1 MSRAVKITLAFTL
14 LLAGALGAV
23 TFILSNFERLADE
36 DFVAETDPGFVN
48 VAGLTAPVSLDRALD
63 HYVLIDIRLEI
74 IDEDRVTEVVLV
86 LPRIRDEI
94 MRELH
99 RNSGVRAD
107 GIASFDLLRFK
118 AAAVV
123 AANHVLGEQMVRRV
137 LVLSVA
143 RAVA

>member
-1 MSRAVKITLAFTL
+1 MSRAVKITLAFIIV
-14 LLAGALGAV
+14 LASGLGAV

-36 DFVAETDPGFVN
+36 DFVAETDPGLTI
-48 VAGLTAPVSLDRALD
+48 AGLTAPVSKDRVLD

-74 IDEDRVTEVVLV
+74 IDEDRVTEVGLV

-107 GIASFDLLRFK
+107 GVASIDLLRLK

-123 AANHVLGEQMVRRV
+123 PANHVLGENLVRKA

>member
-1 MSRAVKITLAFTL
+1 MSRAVKITLAFIIV
-14 LLAGALGAV
+14 LASGLGAV

-36 DFVAETDPGFVN
+36 DFVAETYPGLTI
-48 VAGLTAPVSLDRALD
+48 AGLAAPVSKDRVLD

-74 IDEDRVTEVVLV
+74 IDEDRVTEVGLV

-107 GIASFDLLRFK
+107 GVASIDLLRLK

-123 AANHVLGEQMVRRV
+123 PANHVLGENLVRKA

>member
-1 MSRAVKITLAFTL
+1 MSRAVKITLAFIIV
-14 LLAGALGAV
+14 LASGLGAV

-36 DFVAETDPGFVN
+36 DFVAETDPGLTI
-48 VAGLTAPVSLDRALD
+48 AGLAASVSKDRVLD

-74 IDEDRVTEVVLV
+74 IDEDRVTEVGLV

-107 GIASFDLLRFK
+107 GVASIDLLRLK

-123 AANHVLGEQMVRRV
+123 PANHVLGENLVRKA

>member
-1 MSRAVKITLAFTL
+1 MSRAVKITLAFIIV
-14 LLAGALGAV
+14 LASGLGAV

-36 DFVAETDPGFVN
+36 DFVAETDPGLTI
-48 VAGLTAPVSLDRALD
+48 AGLIASVSKDRVLD

-74 IDEDRVTEVVLV
+74 IDEDRVTEVGLV

-107 GIASFDLLRFK
+107 GVASIDLLRLK

-123 AANHVLGEQMVRRV
+123 PANHVLGENLVRKA

>member
-1 MSRAVKITLAFTL
+1 MSRAVKITLAFIIV
-14 LLAGALGAV
+14 LASGLGAV

-36 DFVAETDPGFVN
+36 DFVAETDPGLTI
-48 VAGLTAPVSLDRALD
+48 AGLTASVSKDRVLD

-74 IDEDRVTEVVLV
+74 IDEDRVTEVGLV

-107 GIASFDLLRFK
+107 GVASIDLLRLK

-123 AANHVLGEQMVRRV
+123 PANHVLGENLVRKA